1 MATEQFR
8 CTFHRFAK
16 VGVQSGYSGA
26 LAAQAVMQSAGVRG
40 VRIERHGGFLSDH
53 YDPLAAVAVEAHEAG
68 NAILDQVGYLPLLWR
83 WRCWRARGLC
93 PPSRN
98 QMV

>member
-53 YDPLAAVAVEAHEAG
+53 YDPLAKALRLSPHVYDG
-68 NAILDQVGYLPLLWR
+68 QVHRGGR
-83 WRCWRARGLC
+83 RRGL
-93 PPSRN
+93 
-98 QMV
+98 